1 MAAKA
6 NRRDLYL
13 SVNGSVTGL
22 EAAMKAGR
30 TVLNTFGTA
39 ANDTAAE
46 VEKALRDM
54 GAGAP
59 SSAKAMERAYAATF
73 QKIREN
79 ARSVLDAPD
88 GSAAVQVIN
97 AAGAGEAAAAAEARA
112 QGLRLVA
119 DAAAR
124 AAAATQGDTAAA
136 RVYATAAEAAAQ
148 GAQHEAEALRA
159 QATVLG
165 AVERELGDVAV
176 AQQRHTAISG
186 QQRAAMQNLGFQFQD
201 FTVQVV
207 SGQSAFVAF
216 AQQMPQAAGAL
227 AGFEGRLGAVGTFL
241 SGGLGVAITVG
252 LVALTPFVAKILE
265 QNEGLDGSIEKLR
278 QDGIDTKRAADAKE
292 AFAHTLDG
300 LSAAIADQNKALDES
315 AEQERAAAERSN
327 IAAKN
332 KRNEV
337 LAIREAIKA
346 KLDEA
351 LLAQKALGESAFANM
366 DPRTAAVARRAR
378 DEDVAGLQVA
388 LGQAQADLNAAEI
401 AVNKTRVDLA
411 DEAAERM
418 ADPIRRINKLY
429 DDQAL
434 AARNAAREAAKGG
447 ATVTTALTRQLGE
460 IKRAREAALDA
471 ERKRQAAANSTSNPN
486 RQTGRKISVDEA
498 VGIARGIGGTVTST
512 TRSREKQQ
520 ELYDAY
526 LAGKG
531 PLAAKPGTSNH
542 ERGQAIDIAKTPGM
556 SLAKI
561 RKAFTDQG
569 VQIAELL
576 DEGKHFHV
584 AWGNKGPSAESI
596 ERKAEAAEQKRIRDR
611 EAYADLLTKAQQDQL
626 ELTRG
631 RTTDIA
637 AAADLDVKSVE
648 LARDRLIAE
657 AQAGVEQKRWT
668 QAQANVVQEIYRS
681 NAAAQASAIRQEQAV
696 QLLDQQ
702 LSADDAHLRRSST
715 ILQMQAD
722 VATTA
727 AERRRI
733 ALQILANE
741 EAEARNRAIRLIETD
756 DPAKWA
762 EGEAQLRQIDE
773 EHPFRVG
780 QIERQT
786 RDRDP
791 MEDYRERLQNNVGD
805 INAALGDIEV
815 NALEGLED
823 GLLGILDGTESVAG
837 AVGKMVKSVLAD
849 LARLALQRGIMT
861 MIGMPMGFARGGKIR
876 GFATGGRMIS
886 GPGTGTSDSIL
897 AMVGGSEPIAVSNG
911 ESINTAEATRRYWPL
926 IDAMNKG
933 RLPGFATGGLV
944 SPDRIYRRAP
954 PSPQSVAPARA
965 GGAPMIFDLRGAV
978 MTADLLQQMND
989 LAAQHSQVAIVAGSQ
1004 MAQQEMA
1011 ERNAAMIPS

>member
-13 SVNGSVTGL
+13 SVNGNVSGL

-30 TVLNTFGTA
+30 TVLNTFGTV

-46 VEKALRDM
+46 VEKALKDM

-79 ARSVLDAPD
+79 ARSVLDAPN

-227 AGFEGRLGAVGTFL
+227 AGFEGRLGAVGSFL

-265 QNEGLDGSIEKLR
+265 QNEGLDGAIEKLR
-278 QDGIDTKRAADAKE
+278 EDATETKRAADAKE
-292 AFAHTLDG
+292 AFSHTIGGVTEALQ
-300 LSAAIADQNKALDES
+300 DQAKALQDA
-315 AEQERAAAERSN
+315 AEAEASSAERSN
-327 IAAKN
+327 IAAQ
-332 KRNEV
+332 RN
-337 LAIREAIKA
+337 R
-346 KLDEA
+346 DEA
-351 LLAQKALGESAFANM
+351 LSIRQK
-366 DPRTAAVARRAR
+366 TAARLADARAALDDFSLTGGTTGAVSLENERKMARVAQLEEELA
-378 DEDVAGLQVA
+378 A
-388 LGQAQADLNAAEI
+388 ADKAVVEAERQR
-401 AVNKTRVDLA
+401 NLTRVDLA
-411 DEAAERM
+411 QDAAKRM
-418 ADPIRRINKLY
+418 ADPIARINKLY

-447 ATVTTALTRQLGE
+447 ATVTTALTRQLGDIE
-460 IKRAREAALDA
+460 RKREAALEA

-584 AWGNKGPSAESI
+584 AWGSKGPSAESI
-596 ERKAEAAEQKRIRDR
+596 QRKQEAKDQERIRNR

-773 EHPFRVG
+773 EHPYRVG

-849 LARLALQRGIMT
+849 LARLALQRGILT

>member
-6 NRRDLYL
+6 NRRDLFL

-30 TVLNTFGTA
+30 SVLNTFGTA

-46 VEKALRDM
+46 VEKALKDM

-79 ARSVLDAPD
+79 ARAVLDAPN
-88 GSAAVQVIN
+88 GSAAFQVIN
-97 AAGAGEAAAAAEARA
+97 ASAAGEAAAAAEARA
-112 QGLRLVA
+112 HGLRLVA

-124 AAAATQGDTAAA
+124 AAAATKGDTAAA
-136 RVYATAAEAAAQ
+136 QVYAVAAEAAAQ
-148 GAQHEAEALRA
+148 GALHEAEALRS
-159 QATVLG
+159 QALVLDN
-165 AVERELGDVAV
+165 VQRELGELGV
-176 AQQRHTAISG
+176 AQVRHTAVSG

-227 AGFEGRLGAVGTFL
+227 AGFEGKLGAVGSFL
-241 SGGLGVAITVG
+241 SGGLGVALTVG
-252 LVALTPFVAKILE
+252 MVALTPFVAKVFE

-278 QDGIDTKRAADAKE
+278 QDGIDTKRAADAKD

-327 IAAKN
+327 IAARN
-332 KRNEV
+332 KRDEV

-346 KLDEA
+346 RLDEA
-351 LLAQKALGESAFANM
+351 LAAQKALGDSAFANM
-366 DPRTAAVARRAR
+366 DPRSAAVARRVR
-378 DEDVAGLQVA
+378 DEDVAGLQVELA
-388 LGQAQADLNAAEI
+388 KAQTEVEAAERAI
-401 AVNKTRVDLA
+401 NKSRVDLA
-411 DEAAERM
+411 QDAARRM
-418 ADPIRRINKLY
+418 ADPIARINKLY

-447 ATVTTALTRQLGE
+447 ATVTTALTRQLGAIE
-460 IKRAREAALDA
+460 RQREADLEK
-471 ERKRQAAANSTSNPN
+471 ERKRQSAASSTSNPN
-486 RQTGRKISVDEA
+486 RQTGRKISVDDA

-531 PLAAKPGTSNH
+531 PLAAAPGTSNH
-542 ERGQAIDIAKTPGM
+542 ERGQAIDIAKTRGM
-556 SLAKI
+556 TLAKI

-569 VQIAELL
+569 VEISELL

-584 AWGNKGPSAESI
+584 AWGGKGPSAESI
-596 ERKAEAAEQKRIRDR
+596 QRKQEAKDQERIRNR
-611 EAYADLLTKAQQDQL
+611 EAYADLLTKAQQEQL
-626 ELTRG
+626 QLTRD

-637 AAADLDVKSVE
+637 AAADLDVQGVE

-657 AQAGVEQKRWT
+657 AQTGVEQKRWS
-668 QAQANVVQEIYRS
+668 QAQANVVQQIYRS
-681 NAAAQASAIRQEQAV
+681 NAAAQMAAIRQEEAV

-702 LSADDAHLRRSST
+702 LAADDAHLRRSTT
-715 ILQMQAD
+715 ILQLQAD

-756 DPAKWA
+756 DPASWA

-773 EHPFRVG
+773 EHPYRVG

-791 MEDYRERLQNNVGD
+791 MEDYRERLQDNVGD
-805 INAALGDIEV
+805 LNAALGDIEV
-815 NALEGLED
+815 NALDGLQE

-849 LARLALQRGIMT
+849 LARLALQRGILT
-861 MIGMPMGFARGGKIR
+861 MIGMPLGFARGGKIR

-897 AMVGGSEPIAVSNG
+897 AMVGGNEPIAVSNG

-933 RLPGFATGGLV
+933 RLPGFAAGGLV
-944 SPDRIYRRAP
+944 SPERIYRRAP
-954 PSPQSVAPARA
+954 PAPHSVAPVRA
-965 GGAPMIFDLRGAV
+965 GGSSITFDLRESIT
-978 MTADLLQQMND
+978 TAEFMQQVNALM
-989 LAAQHSQVAIVAGSQ
+989 ARHSQVAIVTGSQ
-1004 MAQQEMA
+1004 MAQA
-1011 ERNAAMIPS
+1011 ELADDRMQAIPQ